1 MLRALVERLWLPEPE
16 SSGWPV
22 RVTSGDVP
30 AGHRVV
36 ERYAVVPSPERP
48 RFLVP
53 LDGRAVAAGS
63 LTHYNG
69 LRWARLR
76 VPRTILGASFRTGLG
91 PLLLRHRLLVCVPEE
106 LPAAELG
113 DYLLSAH
120 LQQVL
125 GVPRLAL
132 GVGVRPL
139 DPNLKPTLQL
149 FGADGAPVGYAK
161 VGWNPATREMT
172 RREAAAIAAVTDEA
186 GAAAGGV
193 RVPRLLHHGRW
204 RDYDLTVTAPLP
216 LRIRRYRAEDQ
227 PPALPYEDAF
237 PDRPIPTGLPAS
249 PDQPAPTDLPGSLD
263 RPAPTGLPGPFAART
278 AKLADAGFWRALRA
292 EAAVLAADA
301 EEPRLAALIGAHCD
315 ELEREHG
322 GTPLLVGRWHG
333 DWVPWNMGRHA
344 GDLYVF
350 DWEHSAEEAP
360 VGFDL
365 LHWRFQVALVLHGRT
380 LAEAVAV
387 VRAAAADELSTIPPD
402 QPTPTDLP
410 VPPDQPTP
418 TDLPVPPDHRRLL
431 ARLYLLEMFMRTY
444 HLKRLG
450 GGWNPALYPAMLEV
464 LEER

>member
-36 ERYAVVPSPERP
+36 ERYAVIPSPERP

-76 VPRTILGASFRTGLG
+76 VPRTVLGAGFRTGLG

-106 LPAAELG
+106 LPPAELG

-120 LQQVL
+120 LQRVL

-132 GVGVRPL
+132 GVGVRPP

-149 FGADGAPVGYAK
+149 FGADGTPVGYAK
-161 VGWNPATREMT
+161 VGWNDATREMT
-172 RREAAAIAAVTDEA
+172 RREAAAIAAVTEE
-186 GAAAGGV
+186 AAAGGV
-193 RVPRLLHHGRW
+193 QVPRLLHHGPW

-216 LRIRRYRAEDQ
+216 LRIRRYRAEDG
-227 PPALPYEDAF
+227 PPAVSYDAV
-237 PDRPIPTGLPAS
+237 S
-249 PDQPAPTDLPGSLD
+249 PDQPTPTDLPVSPDQPTPTDLPVSPGQLTPTDLSVSPD
-263 RPAPTGLPGPFAART
+263 RPTPADLPGPFAART
-278 AKLADAGFWRALRA
+278 TKLADAGFWRALRS
-292 EAAVLAADA
+292 EADVLAADA

-322 GTPLLVGRWHG
+322 GAPLLVGRWHG

-365 LHWRFQVALVLHGRT
+365 LHWRFQVALVLRGRP
-380 LAEAVAV
+380 LAEAVAA
-387 VRAAAADELSTIPPD
+387 VRTAAADEL
-402 QPTPTDLP
+402 PT
-410 VPPDQPTP
+410 
-418 TDLPVPPDHRRLL
+418 VPPDHRGLL

-450 GGWNPALYPAMLEV
+450 GGWNPALHPAMLEV

>member
-30 AGHRVV
+30 PGHRVV

-76 VPRTILGASFRTGLG
+76 LPRTVLGAGFRTGIA

-106 LPAAELG
+106 LTPDELG

-120 LQQVL
+120 LRRVL
-125 GVPRLAL
+125 NLPGLAL
-132 GVGVRPL
+132 GVGVRPP

-149 FGADGAPVGYAK
+149 FGRGGAPVGYAK

-172 RREAAAIAAVTDEA
+172 RREAAAIAAVTEETGPA
-186 GAAAGGV
+186 TGRI
-193 RVPRLLHHGRW
+193 RVPRLLHHGPW

-216 LRIRRYRAEDQ
+216 PKIRRYREA
-227 PPALPYEDAF
+227 
-237 PDRPIPTGLPAS
+237 DRPPPVSCG
-249 PDQPAPTDLPGSLD
+249 G
-263 RPAPTGLPGPFAART
+263 GPFAART
-278 AKLADAGFWRALRA
+278 TKLADAGFWRALRA
-292 EAAVLAADA
+292 EAAVLSADDD
-301 EEPRLAALIGAHCD
+301 ERRLAGLVTAHCD

-322 GTPLLVGRWHG
+322 DTPLRVGRWHG

-344 GDLYVF
+344 GDLYVW

-360 VGFDL
+360 VGFDH
-365 LHWRFQVALVLHGRT
+365 LHWRFQDTLVLRGRP
-380 LAEAVAV
+380 LSEAVAA
-387 VRAAAADELSTIPPD
+387 VRAAVHELPEI
-402 QPTPTDLP
+402 
-410 VPPDQPTP
+410 
-418 TDLPVPPDHRRLL
+418 PPDHRRLL
-431 ARLYLLEMFMRTY
+431 GRLYLLEMFMRTY

-450 GGWNPALYPAMLEV
+450 GGWNPALHPGMLEV

>member
-1 MLRALVERLWLPEPE
+1 VLRALVERLWLPEPE

-22 RVTSGDVP
+22 RVTSGAVP

-76 VPRTILGASFRTGLG
+76 VPRTVLGAGFRTGLA

-106 LPAAELG
+106 LPSAELG

-120 LQQVL
+120 LQRVL

-132 GVGVRPL
+132 GVGVRPP

-161 VGWNPATREMT
+161 VGWNDATREMT
-172 RREAAAIAAVTDEA
+172 RREAAAIAAVTDA
-186 GAAAGGV
+186 SAAGGV
-193 RVPRLLHHGRW
+193 RVPRLLHHGPW

-216 LRIRRYRAEDQ
+216 LRIRRYRAEDG
-227 PPALPYEDAF
+227 PPAMPYDGVS
-237 PDRPIPTGLPAS
+237 PDQPTPTDPPAS
-249 PDQPAPTDLPGSLD
+249 PDQPTPTDP
-263 RPAPTGLPGPFAART
+263 PGPFAART
-278 AKLADAGFWRALRA
+278 TKLADAGFWRALRS

-350 DWEHSAEEAP
+350 DWEHSDEEAP

-365 LHWRFQVALVLHGRT
+365 LHWRFQVALVLRGRP
-380 LAEAVAV
+380 LAEA
-387 VRAAAADELSTIPPD
+387 AAAVRTAAGDEISTF
-402 QPTPTDLP
+402 
-410 VPPDQPTP
+410 
-418 TDLPVPPDHRRLL
+418 PPDHRRLL

-450 GGWNPALYPAMLEV
+450 GGWNPALHPAMLEV

>member
-22 RVTSGDVP
+22 RVTSGEVP
-30 AGHRVV
+30 PGYRVV

-76 VPRTILGASFRTGLG
+76 VPRTVLGAGFRTGLA
-91 PLLLRHRLLVCVPEE
+91 PLVLRHRLLVCVPEE
-106 LPAAELG
+106 LPSAELG

-120 LQQVL
+120 LGRVL
-125 GVPRLAL
+125 GLPRPAL
-132 GVGVRPL
+132 GVGVRPP

-172 RREAAAIAAVTDEA
+172 RREAAAIAAVTQ
-186 GAAAGGV
+186 GPAGGI
-193 RVPRLLHHGRW
+193 RVPELLHHGPW

-216 LRIRRYRAEDQ
+216 PRIRRYREAE
-227 PPALPYEDAF
+227 PPRAPYDAVF
-237 PDRPIPTGLPAS
+237 
-249 PDQPAPTDLPGSLD
+249 PDQPTPTDLPGFPD
-263 RPAPTGLPGPFAART
+263 QPTPTDLPGFPDQPTPTDLPGPFAART
-278 AKLADAGFWRALRA
+278 TKLADSAFWRALRA
-292 EAAVLAADA
+292 EAAVLAAD
-301 EEPRLAALIGAHCD
+301 EEERRLAALVAAHCD

-322 GTPLLVGRWHG
+322 GTPLRVGRWHG
-333 DWVPWNMGRHA
+333 DWVPWNMGRYA
-344 GDLYVF
+344 GDLYVW
-350 DWEHSAEEAP
+350 DWEHSAEEVP
-360 VGFDL
+360 VGFDH
-365 LHWRFQVALVLHGRT
+365 LHWRFQDALVLRGRP
-380 LAEAVAV
+380 LAEAVAA
-387 VRAAAADELSTIPPD
+387 VRAAADHELPQIPS
-402 QPTPTDLP
+402 
-410 VPPDQPTP
+410 
-418 TDLPVPPDHRRLL
+418 DHRRLL
-431 ARLYLLEMFMRTY
+431 GRLYLLEMFMRTY

-450 GGWNPALYPAMLEV
+450 GGWNPALHPAMLQV

>member
-1 MLRALVERLWLPEPE
+1 VLRALVERLWLPEPE

-76 VPRTILGASFRTGLG
+76 VPRTVLGVGFRTGLG

-125 GVPRLAL
+125 GVPRLSL
-132 GVGVRPL
+132 GVGVRPP

-172 RREAAAIAAVTDEA
+172 RREAAAIAAVTEEA
-186 GAAAGGV
+186 GPAAGGV
-193 RVPRLLHHGRW
+193 RVPRLLHHGPW

-216 LRIRRYRAEDQ
+216 LRIRRYRAEDR
-227 PPALPYEDAF
+227 PPPLPYDGVL
-237 PDRPIPTGLPAS
+237 PDQPTPTDLPAS
-249 PDQPAPTDLPGSLD
+249 PDQPT
-263 RPAPTGLPGPFAART
+263 PTGLPGPFAART
-278 AKLADAGFWRALRA
+278 TKLADAGFWRALRA

-301 EEPRLAALIGAHCD
+301 EEARLAALIGAHCD

-360 VGFDL
+360 VGFDH
-365 LHWRFQVALVLHGRT
+365 LHWMFQDALVLRGRP
-380 LAEAVAV
+380 LSEAVAA
-387 VRAAAADELSTIPPD
+387 VRSAVDELPEI
-402 QPTPTDLP
+402 
-410 VPPDQPTP
+410 
-418 TDLPVPPDHRRLL
+418 PPDHRRLL
-431 ARLYLLEMFMRTY
+431 GRLYLLEMFMRTY

-450 GGWNPALYPAMLEV
+450 GGWNPALHPAMLEV